1 MVAQEFIS
9 QGINLPLPLFVLLVG
24 GIISP
29 LIGILAEK
37 VGLGKLREAWMVIV
51 SGAAL
56 VSNYMLYQD
65 LSTSE
70 GDIAVRVIAIW
81 GQSPPLGGCLEID
94 ALSIYMAGSVAFI
107 GFLVAIYSVHYME
120 RESRLTEFYT
130 LVTFMMAGMTGIAMA
145 GDFFTLFI
153 FWELMG
159 LSSYVLVAFLKARWG
174 PIEAGL
180 KYLIMSAT
188 AGAFLLL
195 SMALIYGMAGTL
207 NFAMLA
213 DSLKGAATTPWL
225 LVLFSTLV
233 VGFGVKSAIVPLHT
247 WLPDAHPEAPSPI
260 SALLSGIVIETGLY
274 AMTRVL
280 YLLFDPGVFK
290 MPIALL
296 SVLTMTLAN
305 VMALL
310 QSDIKRLLAY
320 SSIAQIGY
328 MLVGLASGTA
338 YGVMGTFLHIF
349 NHSMM
354 KGMAFLSAGS
364 LVHEADTRDIGSMRG
379 VGKMMPFTSLS
390 LFIALLGLGGVP
402 GTNGFISKYH
412 LFAAAFGSDLAWL
425 GVMGVLNSALSM
437 AYYIRIMQV
446 LLAPR
451 EDGLKV
457 HEAPVLMVAVTFVM
471 AAIIIIL
478 GVWPAPIINLATK
491 ASSALVEGLSM
502 YIGAVLG

>member
-9 QGINLPLPLFVLLVG
+9 QGINLPLPLAVLLVG
-24 GIISP
+24 GIVSP
-29 LIGILAEK
+29 LIGLFAEK
-37 VGLGKLREAWMVIV
+37 VGLRRLREAWMLVV

-56 VSNYMLYQD
+56 GSVFMLYRE
-65 LSTSE
+65 LLTPA
-70 GDIAVRVIAIW
+70 GDVAVRVIAIW
-81 GQSPPLGGCLEID
+81 GQRPPLGGCFEID
-94 ALSIYMAGSVAFI
+94 ALSIYMVGSVAFI
-107 GFLVAIYSVHYME
+107 GFLVAVYSINYME

-153 FWELMG
+153 FWELMS

-174 PIEAGL
+174 PIEAGF

-207 NFAMLA
+207 NFATLA
-213 DSLKGAATTPWL
+213 ASLKGATATPWL
-225 LVLFSTLV
+225 LFLFSTLV

-274 AMTRVL
+274 ALTRVL
-280 YLLFDPGVFK
+280 YLMFEPDIFK

-338 YGVMGTFLHIF
+338 YGVMGTFLHVF

-364 LVHEADTRDIGSMRG
+364 IVHEADTRDIGSMRG
-379 VGKMMPFTSLS
+379 VGKMMPVTSLS

-412 LFAAAFGSDLAWL
+412 LFAAAFGSGLAWL

-457 HEAPVLMVAVTFVM
+457 HEAPILMTAVTLVM
-471 AAIIIIL
+471 AVIIVLL
-478 GVWPAPIINLATK
+478 GVWPAPIIDLATE
-491 ASSALVEGLSM
+491 ASKALVDGLSN